1 MAATI
6 ANAAKKRTAAI
17 RRPGCKQ
24 VVTHKSDARRF
35 FVRVQDISYFLRRT
49 LDD

>member
-6 ANAAKKRTAAI
+6 AHAANKRTAVI
-17 RRPGCKQ
+17 RRPGCKRD
-24 VVTHKSDARRF
+24 VTHKSDARRF
-35 FVRVQDISYFLRRT
+35 FVKVQDISYFLRRT